1 MLKAYQKLRKET
13 EDWNDFKRLPEELP
27 EYPLIRRMS
36 VGAESVVQ
44 TPGVGAS
51 ETDERRIAAFST
63 SMNPCFIRKVQ
74 QHTQFAY
81 VEESTRR
88 SMHNTATPK
97 PGRFEAEWVALKV
110 ALLAMRGKVSM
121 GEAAV
126 IVIHVR
132 SELVAI

>member
-1 MLKAYQKLRKET
+1 M
-13 EDWNDFKRLPEELP
+13 
-27 EYPLIRRMS
+27 
-36 VGAESVVQ
+36 Q
-44 TPGVGAS
+44 TPRMGAS

-63 SMNPCFIRKVQ
+63 SMDPSFIGKVQ

-88 SMHNTATPK
+88 RMHNTATSK
-97 PGRFEAEWVALKV
+97 PGRFEEEWAALNI
-110 ALLAMRGKVSM
+110 ALLAMRGKVSK

-126 IVIHVR
+126 IVNHVR